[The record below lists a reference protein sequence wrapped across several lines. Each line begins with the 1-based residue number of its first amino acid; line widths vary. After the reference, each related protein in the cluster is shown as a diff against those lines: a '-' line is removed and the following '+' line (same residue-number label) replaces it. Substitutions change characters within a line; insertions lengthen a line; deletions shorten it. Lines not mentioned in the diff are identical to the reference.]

1 MASLPP
7 PLLPNTP
14 LHSGQKVPFFHCLQT
29 KRTVSIIHTVLAQEA
44 FKEGFILL
52 VARQAHGVAVDFLSL
67 HVCLR
72 LVHPL
77 CLLIPGKAKRYK
89 LVSKLSCVHLS
100 KIKIKIM
107 INNGQIVSSPPVQ
120 DDTAVAQRRLAS
132 TALTVAALRAVPTAC
147 RRSRLKKCIM

>member
-29 KRTVSIIHTVLAQEA
+29 KRRVNIIHTVLAQEA

-100 KIKIKIM
+100 GETKNLSKIKITKKIK
-107 INNGQIVSSPPVQ
+107 ISNGQIVLSPPVQ

-132 TALTVAALRAVPTAC
+132 TALTVAALRTVPTA
-147 RRSRLKKCIM
+147 